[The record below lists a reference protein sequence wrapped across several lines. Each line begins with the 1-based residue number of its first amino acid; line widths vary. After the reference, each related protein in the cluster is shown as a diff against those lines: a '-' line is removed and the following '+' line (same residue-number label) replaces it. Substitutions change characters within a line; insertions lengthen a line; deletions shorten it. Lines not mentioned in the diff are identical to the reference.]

1 MKNRWLIWLFV
12 LGTVIAVFIAFNY
25 QGNQG
30 TVPISELLPE
40 DETVPMDIEYEFV
53 DEKGQPQPVAG
64 APEEIQGTAS
74 VTVKGSSTDV
84 LSATPGGSV
93 SGPAQMIATPQEPS
107 MSSVGAV
114 SSVNETVGTYAY
126 TIQVLSVNERA
137 RADKALEDVRKKG
150 YEPFIV
156 SKDLGAKGTWYR
168 INVGKFDTKP
178 QAEEVLSQIKKDYAG
193 SFIISPKK

>member
-64 APEEIQGTAS
+64 APEEIQGTEAGQG
-74 VTVKGSSTDV
+74 TCFAAALPRFDV
-84 LSATPGGSV
+84 ADFLS
-93 SGPAQMIATPQEPS
+93 
-107 MSSVGAV
+107 
-114 SSVNETVGTYAY
+114 
-126 TIQVLSVNERA
+126 
-137 RADKALEDVRKKG
+137 
-150 YEPFIV
+150 
-156 SKDLGAKGTWYR
+156 
-168 INVGKFDTKP
+168 
-178 QAEEVLSQIKKDYAG
+178 
-193 SFIISPKK
+193 